1 MFSHARLNQPLIGSR
16 DDAHESELG
25 SADDAV
31 FKSLAELRQ
40 ANPEFPLADYAL
52 SVRRHIRLGS
62 IVQRIVTDEGTD
74 PAGGGVPI
82 NAGIRRPRS
91 WAALPPKAPLLP
103 GALLPGTGMLVEDDG
118 GMEPRFVFDN
128 GYGNKAL
135 HLNLHSVHIVS
146 PPLRDN
152 WPYFQQVARRHA
164 LSGCGVDPENPES
177 MRDIYYRGCSSVRG
191 HFGRRRS
198 RRRCKLP
205 WFCCF
210 GRPCERICYA

>member
-1 MFSHARLNQPLIGSR
+1 M
-16 DDAHESELG
+16 
-25 SADDAV
+25 
-31 FKSLAELRQ
+31 
-40 ANPEFPLADYAL
+40 
-52 SVRRHIRLGS
+52 
-62 IVQRIVTDEGTD
+62 
-74 PAGGGVPI
+74 PI

-91 WAALPPKAPLLP
+91 WAALPPDAPLLP
-103 GALLPGTGMLVEDDG
+103 GALLPGTGMLIEDDG

-128 GYGNKAL
+128 GYGNKAV
-135 HLNLHSVHIVS
+135 HLDLRSVHIVS

-210 GRPCERICYA
+210 GWPCERMSSSSRRPRARWRPGLAARQGQGQGQDSAAAAASNTAASRRCRPSASASRSTSPGCTPSATMRD